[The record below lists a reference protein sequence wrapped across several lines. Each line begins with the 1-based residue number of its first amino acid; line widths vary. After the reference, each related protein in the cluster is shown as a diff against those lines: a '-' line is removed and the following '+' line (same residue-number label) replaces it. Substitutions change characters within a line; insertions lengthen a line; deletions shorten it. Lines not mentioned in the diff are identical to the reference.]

1 MSGPR
6 YSIFPA
12 DCLTD
17 PRFKDVHLRVLAQI
31 GTHTDNKGWCTV
43 NQRKLGEACGKTR
56 ETINRAIRDLC
67 EMGYLSKRDQ
77 LTKAQGRTISQY
89 RVLMDRPDEPPDV
102 ADPVTPASQGVV
114 TPEHHSP
121 CDVATSQHND
131 LSSNDH
137 PSLRSDSGA
146 RVCDDDLWDE
156 YPHRPMD
163 NRLAGTK
170 AMAALSDA
178 ETHRLLIATKRM
190 HQWHIEDS
198 EARGV
203 DPKAQLEFRMGMG
216 RWIASGAWVDA
227 LTVPLKSDPVP
238 PAANGLVVL
247 ASDHPDFIAVQRL
260 RGKPVMVGNSGKAT
274 FRIEEIEQA
283 RQGISPLCKSNNQ
296 LKRA

>member
-31 GTHTDNKGWCTV
+31 GTHTDNRGWCTV

-77 LTKAQGRTISQY
+77 ETKAGGRTISQY
-89 RVLMDRPDEPPDV
+89 RVLMDRPDETPDV
-102 ADPVTPASQGVV
+102 ADPVTPKSHGVV
-114 TPEHHSP
+114 TPEDHNP

-137 PSLRSDSGA
+137 PSLRSDSPA
-146 RVCDDDLWDE
+146 RADFEDAWGLF
-156 YPHRPMD
+156 PHRHMD
-163 NRLAGTK
+163 SRSAAQK
-170 AMAALSDA
+170 AWATLTDD
-178 ETHRLLIATKRM
+178 ETVRCFVAVQRFAR
-190 HQWHIEDS
+190 WHVEDS
-198 EARGV
+198 AARGI
-203 DPKAQLEFRMGMG
+203 DPASQLEFRPGMAN
-216 RWIASGAWVDA
+216 WISRGAWVLA
-227 LTVPLKSDPVP
+227 LTVPLKSDPAPASHADLVSLP
-238 PAANGLVVL
+238 P
-247 ASDHPDFIAVQRL
+247 DHPDFQAVQKMH
-260 RGKPVMVGNSGKAT
+260 GKPLYVGPSGKRT

-283 RQGISPLCKSNNQ
+283 REH
-296 LKRA
+296 A